1 MTLEYKELALG
12 VIHYKNIIED
22 PKGLINKIEEL
33 ENKRSEAKGYN
44 SIFIRPWQAWDYD
57 HGKNEKTIFCW
68 QKFLPKPEDIS
79 PSDLFYKEQHEISSI
94 LFNGLENGLKHYFEL
109 YPYAE
114 KNIKS
119 REKTMHLLKYKESG
133 FLPAH
138 SDHGISSRVLSALL
152 YLNDDYEGGNLKFPH
167 CSINIK
173 PEAGSLLFFPSNFIY
188 VHEVDAVTNGVR
200 YSLPNWYHNRKTPY
214 YSDGSE

>member
-1 MTLEYKELALG
+1 MEYKELSLG
-12 VIHYKNIIED
+12 VVYYKNIIKD
-22 PKGLINKIEEL
+22 PYGLIDKIESL
-33 ENKRSEAKGYN
+33 EEKRNLEKDYRSE
-44 SIFIRPWQAWDYD
+44 FIKPWQAWDYD
-57 HGKNEKTIFCW
+57 HGNKEKTIFCW
-68 QKFLPKPEDIS
+68 QKFLPKPEDINVN
-79 PSDLFYKEQHEISSI
+79 DIFYKEQYEISSE
-94 LFNGLENGLKHYFEL
+94 LFNGLENGLNHYFSL

-152 YLNDDYEGGNLKFPH
+152 YLNDDYEGGNIKFPH
-167 CSINIK
+167 CNIDMK

-188 VHEVDAVTNGVR
+188 VHEVAAVTSGTR
-200 YSLPNWYHNRKTPY
+200 YSLPNWYHNRKIPY
-214 YSDGSE
+214 YSDGTE